1 MVGISV
7 GHDVLQGYGQP
18 SQDVFQGYGQPPS
31 KKMSFDY
38 EYLAIGILILRQ
50 RAADTERKKTSKNG
64 NPSLIKEV

>member
-1 MVGISV
+1 MVGISD

-31 KKMSFDY
+31 KKMIFDY

-50 RAADTERKKTSKNG
+50 RSADTEEKKK
-64 NPSLIKEV
+64 IKKWQPKFN